1 CGRSAAIADTTS
13 AMRIGLPSRSAMAK
27 LTDWRA
33 ATGRVSASTGDAR
46 LATPVVGGAPVLDR
60 TLVGALVQGGMDVL
74 VVLNA
79 LRAR

>member
-1 CGRSAAIADTTS
+1 MLTHVNLVLLVPVGLMGGTDVRFRA
-13 AMRIGLPSRSAMAK
+13 RIPGPGS
-27 LTDWRA
+27 LT
-33 ATGRVSASTGDAR
+33 R
-46 LATPVVGGAPVLDR
+46 LTTPVVGGAPVLDR